1 MNEKLTKRLIDSLA
15 YNAGNGLRQV
25 YWDTEISGFGVRV
38 YPSGKK
44 AFILSYRQ
52 NGTKRL
58 FTIGQYGNITLD
70 MARDLAKKKLG
81 EVADGKDPLLNRKSA
96 KKKHEWTVTKA
107 YADFLKKY
115 AKTHTEYWKETDRI
129 FEKDVLPAIG
139 KRPIDEVKKEDIIK
153 ILDKVS
159 ERKAGIMAN
168 RTLAAMRRFFNW
180 CVERDLIA
188 HSPAYMVAA
197 PARNRTRDRVLADY
211 ELKEI
216 WQACE
221 GFGYPF
227 GPLVQFLILTGQRR
241 GEVASMMWDDYDE
254 GNRLWTLPR
263 ESTKTDRQ
271 HHVHVSELAAKI
283 LEGLPNMGSYVFTSA
298 GERPFENFS
307 RDKKELDTKI
317 GKARKN
323 NDPHPIPPI
332 PAWTLHDIRRTV
344 ASGMAKLGIAPHIVE
359 KILNHSGGIISGV
372 AAVYNR
378 YEYAEE
384 TKAALDQWADHVQ
397 IILTSEEVQKSI
409 LMIPKKNKKQS
420 SI

>member
-1 MNEKLTKRLIDSLA
+1 MTEKLTKRLIDSLT
-15 YNAGNGLRQV
+15 YKGSSGQKDI
-25 YWDTEISGFGVRV
+25 YWDTEISGFGLRV

-44 AFILSYRQ
+44 SFILSYRQ

-58 FTIGQYGNITLD
+58 FTMGQYGNITLET
-70 MARDLAKKKLG
+70 ARDLAKKKLG
-81 EVADGKDPLLNRKSA
+81 EVADGKDPLLNRKAA
-96 KKKHEWTVTKA
+96 KKKHEWTVSKA
-107 YADFLKKY
+107 FSEFIKRYDYASD
-115 AKTHTEYWKETDRI
+115 THKDEIERI
-129 FEKDVLPAIG
+129 FKKDVLPAIG
-139 KRPIDEVKKEDIIK
+139 KKPIDEVSKDDVLRIVDSV
-153 ILDKVS
+153 LDRGSKV
-159 ERKAGIMAN
+159 MAN
-168 RTLAAMRRFFNW
+168 RTLTRMSKFFNW
-180 CVERDLIA
+180 CIERNLIQF
-188 HSPAYMVAA
+188 SPAYRISK
-197 PARNRTRDRVLADY
+197 PTRESSRDRVLADY

-241 GEVASMMWDDYDE
+241 GEVASMAWDDYDE
-254 GNRLWTLPR
+254 DGRLWTLPR
-263 ESTKTDRQ
+263 ENTKTDRQ

-283 LEGLPNMGSYVFTSA
+283 LEGVPNMGSYVFTSA

-307 RDKKELDTKI
+307 RDKKELDAKI
-317 GKARKN
+317 GRARKN
-323 NDPHPIPPI
+323 NDPHPIAPI

-384 TKAALDQWADHVQ
+384 TKAALNKWAEYVQ
-397 IILTSEEVQKSI
+397 GILENPQTSKSVVRV
-409 LMIPKKNKKQS
+409 PKKS
-420 SI
+420 RSINHF